1 MKKLLSILLL
11 VCLLIPAAVAEDI
24 DLSKLSFDEL
34 ASLRDRCQ
42 MEMLSRS
49 EWKEVQVPQG
59 IWQVGKDIPAGD
71 WIIKCADVGRT
82 NVSMRI
88 CVFLWGEGYPK
99 DESFE
104 YKKRVGRIKVANP
117 ENKYYN
123 EYESGTPTEAR
134 VHLEDGQYIV
144 IENGFN
150 AAVFMR
156 DFATAPF
163 SFK

>member
-1 MKKLLSILLL
+1 MKKLIAVFLL
-11 VCLLIPAAVAEDI
+11 CCMFIQPAFAEI
-24 DLSKLSFDEL
+24 DLSSLSFDEL
-34 ASLRDRCQ
+34 AELRRNCQ
-42 MEMLSRS
+42 FEMMNRP

-104 YKKRVGRIKVANP
+104 YKKRVGRITVANP
-117 ENKYYN
+117 ENKYYS
-123 EYESGTPTEAR
+123 EYENGTPTEAK
-134 VHLEDGQYIV
+134 VHLEEGQYVV
-144 IENGFN
+144 IENHYN

-156 DFATAPF
+156 DFTTAPF
-163 SFK
+163 LFD

>member
-1 MKKLLSILLL
+1 MKKLIAVLLL
-11 VCLLIPAAVAEDI
+11 CCMFIYPAVAEI
-24 DLSKLSFDEL
+24 DLSSLSFYEL
-34 ASLRDRCQ
+34 AELRRNCQ
-42 MEMLSRS
+42 FEMMNRP

-104 YKKRVGRIKVANP
+104 YKKRIGRIVVANP
-117 ENKYYN
+117 ANKYY
-123 EYESGTPTEAR
+123 EKYENGTPTEIR

-144 IENGFN
+144 IENGNN

-156 DFATAPF
+156 DFTSGPF
-163 SFK
+163 SFD